1 MGKIKGQSEDVY
13 NEEEFVI
20 IPAEEEIININNN
33 NNHALT
39 ENDFV
44 LLSCSESSLKES
56 TEESAREPAPK
67 QTQENV
73 LPPVVIVTSPLP
85 VVVETP
91 QVQNQHPFLSN
102 SHRSC
107 SHETVK
113 VSQGIPYVQAQDSN
127 PYVQA
132 LMGSDYSKPN
142 FNGISYASSAT
153 DSQAYVSLGSESSPY
168 AVSHSA
174 PSYVQT
180 STDND
185 YYKQETSTYSYA
197 ENY

>member
-1 MGKIKGQSEDVY
+1 MGKIKGQSEDIY

-73 LPPVVIVTSPLP
+73 LPPVVIVTPLP